1 MITSALSE
9 RTMSA
14 FMLSIGTSLSFESLF
29 PGTQPPYDPDR
40 AIPNK
45 VELNDYDELWIN
57 VFTLFRNIVGAVP
70 TIKIPTLTPEDVWYV
85 LGEEVELIQD
95 IVKMYTGG
103 NVKVVFY
110 SSFYQDLKNQ
120 FKHASVRVDNT
131 EKQRQMTDLLT
142 SSVSAFYK
150 VQTKRDTLKHFK
162 LYLEGDQQSRNKK
175 VLLLSNYAFD
185 LLSHNQFSKMDLLES
200 HTGVLK
206 EKAKWHTKYSD
217 GKNLV
222 RMPFNK
228 MLLQVFGDSQTFYP
242 MDKNLRKEI
251 IDLSESAK
259 WNPLTTDERV
269 RFTVSQIKN
278 PYFVS
283 ILREMM

>member
-29 PGTQPPYDPDR
+29 PGTQPAYDPDR
-40 AIPNK
+40 VIPNK
-45 VELNDYDELWIN
+45 VELTDYDELWIN
-57 VFTLFRNIVGAVP
+57 VFTLFRNIVGSVP
-70 TIKIPTLTPEDVWYV
+70 TIKVPSLTPDDVGYV

-95 IVKMYTGG
+95 IVKLYTGDQ
-103 NVKVVFY
+103 VKVVFY
-110 SSFYQDLKNQ
+110 SSTYSDLKNQ
-120 FKHASVRVDNT
+120 FKHASVRADNT

-142 SSVSAFYK
+142 GAISAFYK
-150 VQTKRDTLKHFK
+150 TQTKRETLKHFK
-162 LYLEGDQQSRNKK
+162 LYLEADLESRNKK

-185 LLSHNQFSKMDLLES
+185 LLSYNRFSKMDLLES

-206 EKAKWHTKYSD
+206 EKAKWHTKYTD

-242 MDKNLRKEI
+242 MDKNLRKDV
-251 IDLSESAK
+251 IDVAESAK

-269 RFTVSQIKN
+269 RFTISQIKN

-283 ILREMM
+283 ILRDMM